1 MQTRLAALLP
11 ALLCLGAC
19 EAPFVVPSPSA
30 APGVPSP
37 SAAPGVPSP
46 SAAPGVP
53 SFTDPVAPHA
63 EDPSIGPDPTVL
75 TTPDESDLSPIAPNI
90 ELATPGPDPTVPAG
104 KGLDAARYR

>member
-37 SAAPGVPSP
+37 STD
-46 SAAPGVP
+46 PGVP

>member
-11 ALLCLGAC
+11 ALLFLGAC
-19 EAPFVVPSPSA
+19 EAPFVVPTPSV

-37 SAAPGVPSP
+37 SV
-46 SAAPGVP
+46 APGVP
-53 SFTDPVAPHA
+53 SFTVPVAPHA

-75 TTPDESDLSPIAPNI
+75 PTPDESDLSPIAPDI

-104 KGLDAARYR
+104 KGLDATRYR